1 MAVVS
6 LKQATRL
13 GRAFLTR
20 NVPVYAHFGVTHRCD
35 LTCKMCGIWRYGN
48 KKEELS
54 LEEIEVVAQRMARIG
69 VVQVSLGGG
78 EPFARE
84 DLPEICRIFTKAGV
98 NTRVLT
104 NAVNV
109 SEEKLRACLDAGVK
123 NFSISLDSLY
133 PERFDYICEHEGSW
147 VSAVRNMSFLANEL
161 KGKGGLLVMNCVVS
175 NLNMEEIPDIVRFA
189 KALGFAVSLLPIEL
203 LPDAKAGVRNW
214 EARFI
219 RHRPEM
225 GMVAGPQGDVAT
237 RVERTYSQILQMK
250 KDGWPIF
257 NSVPY
262 LKASRDYLKTGR
274 FPAEGCDAGRLYFSI
289 SPNGQFTICHRATH
303 GYRHIL
309 DDGFEEY
316 FQSAEYEAKRMMEA
330 GGCEGCMRACWIDT
344 SSIFRTY
351 EGFFGTVK
359 QTLRPNTSAPCS
371 PQEALSWAR
380 YDPLPESTGDAVAK

>member
-1 MAVVS
+1 MSKLSIQQVA
-6 LKQATRL
+6 RL
-13 GRAFLTR
+13 SRAFLTR
-20 NVPVYAHFGVTHRCD
+20 RVPVYAHFGITHRCD

-54 LEEIEVVAQRMARIG
+54 LEEIDVVAKRMARMG

-78 EPFARE
+78 EPFARD
-84 DLPEICRIFTKAGV
+84 DLPEICELFTRAGV
-98 NTRVLT
+98 NIRVLT

-109 SEEKLRACLDAGVK
+109 SQEKLQACLDAGVK

-133 PERFDYICEHEGSW
+133 PERFDYICEHPGSW
-147 VSAVRNMSFLANEL
+147 DSAVRNMSFLANKL
-161 KGKGGLLVMNCVVS
+161 SGQGGLLVMNCVVS
-175 NLNMEEIPDIVRFA
+175 NLNLEEIPDLIRFA

-203 LPDAKAGVRNW
+203 LPDKMSGARNW

-219 RHRPEM
+219 RYRPEM
-225 GMVAGPQGDVAT
+225 GLVSGPQGGVGD
-237 RVERTYSQILQMK
+237 RVDRVYSEVLQMK
-250 KDGWPIF
+250 KDGWPVF
-257 NSVPY
+257 NSAPY
-262 LKASRDYLKTGR
+262 LEASRNYLKTGR

-303 GYRHIL
+303 GYLHIL
-309 DDGFEEY
+309 DDNFEEY
-316 FQSAEYEAKRMMEA
+316 FQSAQYESKRLMEA

-359 QTLRPNTSAPCS
+359 QTLSPNTGTPCTV
-371 PQEALSWAR
+371 QEALSWAR
-380 YDPLPESTGDAVAK
+380 HDPVVDTSSEAIA